1 MISDYPGPCYPHG
14 LAAGGTGAKRADK
27 EVGSLAE
34 HLCPWW
40 IGYFLLNPFRKLV
53 QSASSTFG
61 YCLAPGMTVL
71 EVGPGMGFF
80 SLDVARL
87 IGPEGRLVCVDV
99 QAKMIDVLRRRAARA
114 GLSEIIEARLCSA
127 DSLGIDDLRG
137 AVDFALLFA
146 VAHEVHDR
154 HGLFKETRSS
164 LKPEGRLF
172 LAEPRGRVDQALFD
186 EIEATAL
193 EAGFNL
199 IENPRAFRSR
209 AALMAAR

>member
-1 MISDYPGPCYPHG
+1 
-14 LAAGGTGAKRADK
+14 
-27 EVGSLAE
+27 
-34 HLCPWW
+34 
-40 IGYFLLNPFRKLV
+40 
-53 QSASSTFG
+53 
-61 YCLAPGMTVL
+61 MTVL

-99 QAKMIDVLRRRAARA
+99 QPKMIDVLRRRAARA
-114 GLSEIIEARLCSA
+114 GLSEIIEGRLCSS

-154 HGLFKETRSS
+154 QGLFRETRSS
-164 LKPEGRLF
+164 LKPEGRLL
-172 LAEPRGRVDQALFD
+172 LAEPRWHVDQALFD

-199 IENPRAFRSR
+199 IEHPRVFRSR